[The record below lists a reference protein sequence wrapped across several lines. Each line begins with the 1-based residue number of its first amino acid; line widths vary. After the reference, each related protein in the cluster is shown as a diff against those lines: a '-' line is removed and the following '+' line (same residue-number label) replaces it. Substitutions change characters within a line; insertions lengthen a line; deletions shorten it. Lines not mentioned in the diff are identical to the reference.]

1 MLSKR
6 MKSLLI
12 FSFLL
17 LMRFGIYPV
26 SAQTN
31 PGELSSDQ
39 FEDPLDKCQVCH
51 AEIYE
56 QWDGYT
62 FVSRK
67 RPIL

>member
-1 MLSKR
+1 
-6 MKSLLI
+6 
-12 FSFLL
+12 
-17 LMRFGIYPV
+17 MRFGIYPV